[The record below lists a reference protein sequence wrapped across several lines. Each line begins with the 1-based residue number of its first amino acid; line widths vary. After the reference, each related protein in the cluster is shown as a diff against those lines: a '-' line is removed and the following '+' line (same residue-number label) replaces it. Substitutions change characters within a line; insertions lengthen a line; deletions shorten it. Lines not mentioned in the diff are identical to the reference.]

1 MRFWLCASAAF
12 VIATVGLLQQV
23 PEQGHVSA
31 RNANETLLAHLRP
44 GRSTMK
50 DAQQINS
57 NPASEEADGSSRT
70 WADACRKLNLQVEED
85 KTGRIS
91 VVRVSELFST
101 PDCFK
106 KMTRTGWR
114 TGHDLAVGD
123 TAQKAVAIYGEPT
136 SRSPSTK
143 NGQPL
148 ELLYYAFDWAG
159 PDVPQV
165 MEVVCTAPK
174 DGSPGLVVEITLAA
188 SSL

>member
-1 MRFWLCASAAF
+1 MRFWLCASSVFAI
-12 VIATVGLLQQV
+12 VTVGLLQQL
-23 PEQGHVSA
+23 PAQSSVSA
-31 RNANETLLAHLRP
+31 HKANETLLAHVRP

-50 DAQQINS
+50 EAQQING
-57 NPASEEADGSSRT
+57 NPVSKEADRSSQT
-70 WADACRKLNLQVEED
+70 WADACRKLNLQVEQD

-101 PDCFK
+101 ADCFK
-106 KMTRTGWR
+106 KMTRTSWR

-123 TAQKAVAIYGEPT
+123 AAKKAVAIYGEPT

-174 DGSPGLVVEITLAA
+174 DGSPGRVVEITLAA